1 MKLRGVDC
9 QWSSDEGSAV
19 LRLVTSSLVSFLL
32 VTMFAP
38 DAAQSQDKF
47 EYGSENMPI
56 AFTKNVG
63 QWDGRVLFKA
73 NCRGM
78 IVWLTTEGTFYQ
90 LVRAKN
96 FGSNDKLSRQKRR
109 FTNGPESE
117 RDTIEQISIMK
128 TNVGSNLSA
137 RVDAMGELT
146 FKSNFFIGN
155 DPEKWRTNVP
165 SYSSVVLHEVYPQI
179 DLKYYSTSEGNL
191 EYDFVVRPGADYR
204 QIKIKYEGASLLTI
218 GQSSDLRIDTKW
230 NFLTEQ
236 APKIYQEVKGK
247 RRQVSGSFRLLDE
260 STVSF
265 ELGDDYDATLPIT
278 IDPTIVYS
286 TFLGGSAY
294 ECGANIA
301 VDREGS
307 AYVVGVTYSTDFPS
321 ADSTHSGPMWTD
333 VFVSKLAPDGSS
345 LEYSTLIGGSDEDE
359 CYSVAV
365 DDFGCAYGCGWTF
378 SPDFP
383 LQNSYQSELK
393 FFDGVFFKLN
403 ATGDTL
409 IFSSYFGGSGVDE
422 FQDIVV
428 NDSGQAYLIGLT
440 SSSNIPLLNP
450 YQSAISSSNTGEAY
464 IVKFSMTG
472 NELLY
477 GTYFGGS
484 DWEWGGLIAVDAQG
498 QIVVAGATEST
509 DFPTK
514 NPIQAYTR
522 VMDSYVAKFGENGD
536 TLIYSTFIGGFNGD
550 DKTFGLAVD
559 SLGCAYI
566 GGTTSSADFP
576 VKNPFQPKYV
586 GEDAFVTKIS
596 VNGDSIVYSTPIGG
610 TGGDQGFDLAL
621 VGERAIITG
630 WTMSTDFPIKDPY
643 QTNGSPKVFVTE
655 LSPTGSSL
663 EFSTLLGGIRNSWE
677 QAYAVASDHN
687 SNVYITGHTTSIDF
701 PVLGPIQDYAG
712 EYDVFV
718 TKLKPEFQCG
728 DIDASDEIVLSDIV
742 YFVNYI
748 FANGPQPNPI
758 VAADIDCSGQVTVS
772 DVVYLITYI
781 FSGGPAPCASCP

>member
-1 MKLRGVDC
+1 MLRSIL
-9 QWSSDEGSAV
+9 SSLLLSILLIAV
-19 LRLVTSSLVSFLL
+19 TPRYAQTRENSELRLSTLPVF
-32 VTMFAP
+32 
-38 DAAQSQDKF
+38 
-47 EYGSENMPI
+47 
-56 AFTKNVG
+56 FTKNVG
-63 QWDGRVLFKA
+63 QWDSRVLFKA
-73 NCRGM
+73 NCKGM

-90 LVRAKN
+90 FVRVGN

-109 FTNGPESE
+109 FTNDPEDV
-117 RDTIEQISIMK
+117 RDTTEQFSVRTTI
-128 TNVGSNLSA
+128 VGSNRSANVTELNELSC
-137 RVDAMGELT
+137 
-146 FKSNFFIGN
+146 KSNFFIGN
-155 DPEKWRTNVP
+155 DPGKWRTNVP
-165 SYSSVVLHEVYPQI
+165 SYSSVVVKEVYPRI
-179 DLKYYSTSEGNL
+179 DLKYYSTSDGRL
-191 EYDFVVRPGADYR
+191 EYDFVVKPGADYR
-204 QIKIKYEGASLLTI
+204 QIKIQYHGAELLTM
-218 GQSSDLRIDTKW
+218 GETGDVRIDTKW
-230 NFLTEQ
+230 NFLTEH
-236 APKIYQEVKGK
+236 APKIYQEVNGK
-247 RRQVSGSFRLLDE
+247 RQSVSGSFRLLDE
-260 STVSF
+260 RTVSF
-265 ELGDDYDATLPIT
+265 ELGDDYDASLPVT

-294 ECGANIA
+294 DGGSGIA
-301 VDREGS
+301 VDNAGS

-333 VFVSKLAPDGSS
+333 IFVSKLAPDGSS

-365 DDFGCAYGCGWTF
+365 DDVGCAYACGWTF

-409 IFSSYFGGSGVDE
+409 IYSSYLGGSGVDE
-422 FQDIVV
+422 FQDVV
-428 NDSGQAYLIGLT
+428 VDDSGQVYLIGLT

-450 YQSAISSSNTGEAY
+450 YQSAISSSNTGEAF
-464 IVKFSMTG
+464 IMKFSTTG

-498 QIVVAGATEST
+498 QIVVAGVTESA

-550 DKTFGLAVD
+550 DQTFGLAVD

-596 VNGDSIVYSTPIGG
+596 ANGDSIIYSTPIGG
-610 TGGDQGFDLAL
+610 TGGDQGFDIAL
-621 VGERAIITG
+621 VGDRVVLTG
-630 WTMSTDFPIKDPY
+630 WTQSANFPVKEPY
-643 QTNGSPKVFVTE
+643 QATGPAKVFVTE
-655 LSPTGSSL
+655 MSPAGNSL
-663 EFSTLLGGIRNSWE
+663 EFSTRIGGTGNYSWE
-677 QAYAVASDHN
+677 QAYAVTADHN
-687 SNVYITGHTTSIDF
+687 GHIYVTGHTASADF
-701 PVLGPIQDYAG
+701 PALNPFQEYAG
-712 EYDVFV
+712 EYDIFV
-718 TKLKPEFQCG
+718 TKLKPEFLCG
-728 DIDASDEIVLSDIV
+728 DIDASEEIVLTDIV
-742 YFVNYI
+742 YFINYI
-748 FANGPQPNPI
+748 FSNGPQPNPI
-758 VAADIDCSGQVTVS
+758 VAADIDCSGLVTVS
-772 DVVYLITYI
+772 DVVYLIKYV
-781 FSGGPAPCASCP
+781 FSGGPAPCAACP